1 MERGD
6 SAWSSGARKGRGD
19 TDVGMTARSAEARVV
34 HSDAP
39 RIELGFER
47 GDKARG
53 DEARGDEARGDE
65 ARGDEARGG
74 DAPGDAREDRD
85 LDEGK

>member
-53 DEARGDEARGDE
+53 DEARGDEARG
-65 ARGDEARGG
+65 G